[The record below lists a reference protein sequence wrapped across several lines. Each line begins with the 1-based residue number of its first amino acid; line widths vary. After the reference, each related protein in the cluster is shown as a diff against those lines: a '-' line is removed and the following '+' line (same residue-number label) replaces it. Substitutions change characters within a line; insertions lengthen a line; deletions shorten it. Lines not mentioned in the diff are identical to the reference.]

1 MANQAAGVAT
11 INSMVFTDQAH
22 VILEV
27 GRETSHYALGMARL
41 GYRWGICVGIWLLAF
56 VCAGAST
63 VVAQEGKSSNKQAAK
78 TAFEAGKRAYADQK
92 YATAAAEFA
101 ESYQLSGNADLLFN
115 IGQAYRL
122 SGDYT
127 QALAMYRSFLRALPN
142 SPNAK
147 LAQIKIDEIKI
158 AQAPVPVQLAA
169 PKAVAST
176 PAPTQVPQQR
186 QMQPRQDQQGVS
198 DSPAAYEIPEW
209 APTAGL
215 IVTGTFAVA
224 AIATSIAASNKF
236 NNLKDSCGQSVQGCV
251 QSDLDGLNS
260 RARWATAF
268 WILTGI
274 SAVATGTVFVIDYNE
289 KHAGF
294 SLAGRF

>member
-1 MANQAAGVAT
+1 MANQGAGVAT
-11 INSMVFTDQAH
+11 INSTVFTDQAH

-142 SPNAK
+142 SPNAQ

-158 AQAPVPVQLAA
+158 AQAPVPVQPVA

-176 PAPTQVPQQR
+176 PAPQQHQSWR
-186 QMQPRQDQQGVS
+186 NHAALR
-198 DSPAAYEIPEW
+198 DSSNYGEPYEIPKW
-209 APTAGL
+209 MPLAGL
-215 IVTGTFAVA
+215 AATGTFAVA

-236 NNLKDSCGQSVQGCV
+236 NDLKDSCGQSVQGCV